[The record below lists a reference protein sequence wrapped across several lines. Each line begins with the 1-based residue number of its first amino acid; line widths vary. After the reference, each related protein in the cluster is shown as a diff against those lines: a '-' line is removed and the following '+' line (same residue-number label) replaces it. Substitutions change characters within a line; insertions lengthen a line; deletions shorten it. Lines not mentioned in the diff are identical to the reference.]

1 MKIILNQPV
10 EWIRSVQMLAEEL
23 WGDSKLLDRLLNF
36 DKDNIPRDA
45 WRSVLESLG
54 HCSLCVFIYGGVLK

>member
-36 DKDNIPRDA
+36 DKDNIPGDA